1 MSRSH
6 SAAPPV
12 PATDLDE
19 AVAVL
24 RGSGLRVSAARRI
37 VLEAMFKA
45 GEPLTAE
52 RIASGLDGRLPS
64 SDLASVY
71 RNLETLEE
79 VGLVRHVH
87 LGHGPGLYALTRDG
101 AREHLLCDRCGTV
114 MSVDPGRLDA
124 VRDLIR
130 SETGFAAN
138 FTHFPIAGLC
148 PECATRSAHA
158 HP

>member
-6 SAAPPV
+6 SAAPAV
-12 PATDLDE
+12 PASDLEE

-24 RGSGLRVSAARRI
+24 RGSGLRVSSARRI
-37 VLEAMFKA
+37 VLEALFQA

-52 RIASGLDGRLPS
+52 RIAGGLDGRLPL
-64 SDLASVY
+64 SDIASVY

-101 AREHLLCDRCGTV
+101 AQEHLLCDRCGAV
-114 MSVDPGRLDA
+114 MSVEPERLDA
-124 VRDLIR
+124 VRALIR
-130 SETGFAAN
+130 EETGFVAN

-148 PECATRSAHA
+148 PECADA